1 MFKPPESPF
10 LCLRGLLKS
19 VVSLACLMLRKLR
32 RKGVKIMKQDIL
44 GNIAM
49 QRSIAGWD
57 ISEIDD
63 EQQYLLSKD
72 HDQICEIFLDFI
84 STRHAQLTW
93 Q

>member
-1 MFKPPESPF
+1 
-10 LCLRGLLKS
+10 
-19 VVSLACLMLRKLR
+19 
-32 RKGVKIMKQDIL
+32 MKQDML
-44 GNIAM
+44 GDIAM

-72 HDQICEIFLDFI
+72 HDQLFEIFLGFI
-84 STRHAQLTW
+84 CTRHAQITW

>member
-1 MFKPPESPF
+1 
-10 LCLRGLLKS
+10 
-19 VVSLACLMLRKLR
+19 
-32 RKGVKIMKQDIL
+32 MKQDML
-44 GNIAM
+44 GDIAM

-72 HDQICEIFLDFI
+72 HDQLCEIFLAFI
-84 STRHAQLTW
+84 STLHAQIIW

>member
-1 MFKPPESPF
+1 
-10 LCLRGLLKS
+10 
-19 VVSLACLMLRKLR
+19 MLRKLR
-32 RKGVKIMKQDIL
+32 RKGVKTVIHDIL
-44 GNIAM
+44 GDIAM

-72 HDQICEIFLDFI
+72 HDQLCEIFLAFI
-84 STRHAQLTW
+84 STRHAQITW